1 MKISAQVA
9 IWMCAAFALV
19 CMGFALTGF
28 TSLGTLASEA
38 ERDASLGYAW
48 FWTFLA
54 TVAAAFGIL
63 SWLIAKGT
71 FGPVE

>member
-1 MKISAQVA
+1 MKISAQAA

-19 CMGFALTGF
+19 CLSVAFTGF
-28 TSLGTLASEA
+28 SSLGTAATEA

-54 TVAAAFGIL
+54 MVAVVFGIL
-63 SWLIAKGT
+63 SWLIAKGK